1 MFGFINVNKPSGMT
15 SHDVV
20 SFLRRNLKI
29 KKIGHTGTLDPMANG
44 VLPIAVG
51 DATRLIQYLSDDKE
65 YVATVKFG
73 VSTDTYDKE
82 GEIVSTSDKI
92 VEQAELDDALNQ
104 FRGEILQKPPI
115 YSALKKNGKKLYEY
129 AREGKEVEIE
139 ARKVTIEKLDLLSL
153 ENNVAKLRVKCS
165 KGTYIRSI
173 AHDLGEVLGCGAH
186 LIGLTRTIAG
196 DFKIENSIELSTIEN
211 SENKENFIENPLNY
225 FSNLEK
231 VELNKNEYLKV
242 SHGMN
247 FASNKFTNFNNRL
260 IILLYCTKIV
270 AVTRIINNKTSL
282 EKVFVKW
289 KI

>member
-15 SHDVV
+15 SHYVV

-92 VEQAELDDALNQ
+92 VEQAELEVALNQ

-153 ENNVAKLRVKCS
+153 ENNIAKLRVKCS

-225 FSNLEK
+225 FSNLKK
-231 VELNKNEYLKV
+231 VELNENEYLKV

-247 FASNKFTNFNNRL
+247 FTSNKFTNCNNEL

-282 EKVFVKW
+282 EKVFVK
-289 KI
+289 

>member
-20 SFLRRNLKI
+20 GFLRRNLKI

-92 VEQAELDDALNQ
+92 VGQTELEEALNQ

-225 FSNLEK
+225 FSNLKK
-231 VELNKNEYLKV
+231 VELNENEYLKV

-247 FASNKFTNFNNRL
+247 FTSNKFTNCNNEL
-260 IILLYCTKIV
+260 IILLYCTKIS

-282 EKVFVKW
+282 EKVFVK
-289 KI
+289 

>member
-15 SHDVV
+15 SHDVI

-231 VELNKNEYLKV
+231 VELNENEYLKV

-247 FASNKFTNFNNRL
+247 FASNKFTNFNNQL

-282 EKVFVKW
+282 EKVFVK
-289 KI
+289 

>member
-92 VEQAELDDALNQ
+92 VEQAELEVALNQ

-153 ENNVAKLRVKCS
+153 ENNIAKLRVKCS

-225 FSNLEK
+225 FSNLKK
-231 VELNKNEYLKV
+231 VELNENEYLKV

-247 FASNKFTNFNNRL
+247 FTSNKFTNCNNEL

-282 EKVFVKW
+282 EKVFVK
-289 KI
+289 

>member
-92 VEQAELDDALNQ
+92 VEQAELEVALNQ

-153 ENNVAKLRVKCS
+153 ENNIAKLRVKCS

-211 SENKENFIENPLNY
+211 SENKEIFIENPLNY
-225 FSNLEK
+225 FSNLKK
-231 VELNKNEYLKV
+231 VELNENEYLKV

-247 FASNKFTNFNNRL
+247 FTSNKFTNCNNEL

-282 EKVFVKW
+282 EKVFVK
-289 KI
+289 

>member
-51 DATRLIQYLSDDKE
+51 DATRLIQYLADDKE

-82 GEIVSTSDKI
+82 GEIISTSDKV
-92 VEQAELDDALNQ
+92 VELSELENALNQ

-129 AREGKEVEIE
+129 AREGMEVEIK

-153 ENNVAKLRVKCS
+153 ENNIAQLRVKCS

-173 AHDLGEVLGCGAH
+173 AHDLGEVLSCGAH
-186 LIGLTRTIAG
+186 LIGIR
-196 DFKIENSIELSTIEN
+196 
-211 SENKENFIENPLNY
+211 
-225 FSNLEK
+225 
-231 VELNKNEYLKV
+231 YLPV
-242 SHGMN
+242 
-247 FASNKFTNFNNRL
+247 
-260 IILLYCTKIV
+260 
-270 AVTRIINNKTSL
+270 
-282 EKVFVKW
+282 
-289 KI
+289 

>member
-92 VEQAELDDALNQ
+92 VEQAELEVALNQ

-231 VELNKNEYLKV
+231 VELNENEYLKV

-247 FASNKFTNFNNRL
+247 FASNKFTNFNNQL

-282 EKVFVKW
+282 EKVFVK
-289 KI
+289 

>member
-282 EKVFVKW
+282 EKVFVK
-289 KI
+289 

>member
-231 VELNKNEYLKV
+231 VELNENEYLKV

-247 FASNKFTNFNNRL
+247 FASNKFTNFNNQL
-260 IILLYCTKIV
+260 IILLYCTKIS

-282 EKVFVKW
+282 EKVFVK
-289 KI
+289 

>member
-115 YSALKKNGKKLYEY
+115 YYALKKNGKKLYEY

-231 VELNKNEYLKV
+231 VELNENEYLKV

-247 FASNKFTNFNNRL
+247 FASNKFTNFNNQL

>member
-92 VEQAELDDALNQ
+92 VEQAELEVALNQ

-211 SENKENFIENPLNY
+211 SENKENFIESPLNY

-231 VELNKNEYLKV
+231 VELNENEYLKV

-247 FASNKFTNFNNRL
+247 FTSNKFTNCNNEL

-282 EKVFVKW
+282 EKVFVK
-289 KI
+289 

>member
-51 DATRLIQYLSDDKE
+51 DATRLIQYLSDYKE

-231 VELNKNEYLKV
+231 VELNENEYLKV

-247 FASNKFTNFNNRL
+247 FASNKFTNFNNQL

-282 EKVFVKW
+282 EKVFVK
-289 KI
+289 

>member
-1 MFGFINVNKPSGMT
+1 MFGFINVNKPSGKT

-20 SFLRRNLKI
+20 GFLRRNLKI

-51 DATRLIQYLSDDKE
+51 DATRLIQYLPDDKE

-73 VSTDTYDKE
+73 ISTDTYDKE
-82 GEIVSTSDKI
+82 GEITSTSDKI
-92 VEQAELDDALNQ
+92 VTLEELTKALEN

-139 ARKVTIEKLDLLSL
+139 ARKVTIEKLELQSL
-153 ENNVAKLRVKCS
+153 EDNIAKLKIKCS

-196 DFKIENSIELSTIEN
+196 DFKIENSIELSAIEN
-211 SENKENFIENPLNY
+211 TENKEIFIENPLNY
-225 FSNLEK
+225 FSNLK
-231 VELNKNEYLKV
+231 RVELSEDEYLKAK
-242 SHGMN
+242 HGMN
-247 FASNKFTNFNNRL
+247 FSSNKFTNCNNEL

-270 AVTRIINNKTSL
+270 AVTRIINKKTFL
-282 EKVFVKW
+282 EKVFVK
-289 KI
+289 

>member
-231 VELNKNEYLKV
+231 VELNENEYLKV

-247 FASNKFTNFNNRL
+247 FASNKFTNFNNQL

>member
-65 YVATVKFG
+65 YIATVKFG

-92 VEQAELDDALNQ
+92 IKQAELDDALNQ

-139 ARKVTIEKLDLLSL
+139 ARKVTIEKLDFLSL
-153 ENNVAKLRVKCS
+153 DDNVAKLRVKCS

-231 VELNKNEYLKV
+231 VEINENEYLKV

-247 FASNKFTNFNNRL
+247 FASNMFTNFNNQL
-260 IILLYCTKIV
+260 IILLYCTKII

-282 EKVFVKW
+282 EKVFVK
-289 KI
+289 

>member
-173 AHDLGEVLGCGAH
+173 AHDLGEVLGCGGH
-186 LIGLTRTIAG
+186 LISLTRTIAG

-282 EKVFVKW
+282 EKVFVK
-289 KI
+289 

>member
-92 VEQAELDDALNQ
+92 VEQAELEVALNQ

-153 ENNVAKLRVKCS
+153 ENNIAKLRVKCS

-225 FSNLEK
+225 FSNLKK
-231 VELNKNEYLKV
+231 VELNENEYLKV

-247 FASNKFTNFNNRL
+247 FTSNKFTNCNNEL

-270 AVTRIINNKTSL
+270 AVTRIKNNKTSL
-282 EKVFVKW
+282 EKVFVK
-289 KI
+289 

>member
-92 VEQAELDDALNQ
+92 VGQTELEEALNQ

-225 FSNLEK
+225 FSNLKK
-231 VELNKNEYLKV
+231 VELNENEYLKV

-247 FASNKFTNFNNRL
+247 FTSNKFTNCNNEL
-260 IILLYCTKIV
+260 IILLYCTRIV

-282 EKVFVKW
+282 EKVFVK
-289 KI
+289 

>member
-92 VEQAELDDALNQ
+92 VEHAELDDALNQ

-173 AHDLGEVLGCGAH
+173 AHDLGEVLGCGGH

-231 VELNKNEYLKV
+231 VELNENEYLKV

-247 FASNKFTNFNNRL
+247 FASNKFTNFNNQL

-282 EKVFVKW
+282 EKVFVK
-289 KI
+289 

>member
-1 MFGFINVNKPSGMT
+1 M
-15 SHDVV
+15 
-20 SFLRRNLKI
+20 
-29 KKIGHTGTLDPMANG
+29 
-44 VLPIAVG
+44 
-51 DATRLIQYLSDDKE
+51 
-65 YVATVKFG
+65 
-73 VSTDTYDKE
+73 
-82 GEIVSTSDKI
+82 
-92 VEQAELDDALNQ
+92 
-104 FRGEILQKPPI
+104 
-115 YSALKKNGKKLYEY
+115 
-129 AREGKEVEIE
+129 
-139 ARKVTIEKLDLLSL
+139 LSL

-231 VELNKNEYLKV
+231 VELNENEYLKV

-247 FASNKFTNFNNRL
+247 FASNKFTNFNNQL

-282 EKVFVKW
+282 EKVFVK
-289 KI
+289 

>member
-1 MFGFINVNKPSGMT
+1 MFGFINVNKHSGMT

-139 ARKVTIEKLDLLSL
+139 ARKVTIEKLDLLSF

-173 AHDLGEVLGCGAH
+173 AHDLGEVLGCGGH

-231 VELNKNEYLKV
+231 VELNENEYLKV

-247 FASNKFTNFNNRL
+247 FASNKFTNFNNQL

-282 EKVFVKW
+282 EKVFVK
-289 KI
+289 

>member
-92 VEQAELDDALNQ
+92 VEHAELDDALNQ

-173 AHDLGEVLGCGAH
+173 AHDLGEVLGCGGH

-231 VELNKNEYLKV
+231 VELNENEYLKV

-282 EKVFVKW
+282 EKVFVK
-289 KI
+289 

>member
-92 VEQAELDDALNQ
+92 VEQAELDEALNQ

-211 SENKENFIENPLNY
+211 FENKEIFIENPLNY

-231 VELNKNEYLKV
+231 VELNENEYLKV

-247 FASNKFTNFNNRL
+247 FASNKFTNFNNQL

-282 EKVFVKW
+282 EKVFVK
-289 KI
+289 

>member
-196 DFKIENSIELSTIEN
+196 DFKIENSIELSTIEF
-211 SENKENFIENPLNY
+211 SENKEIFIENPLNY
-225 FSNLEK
+225 FSNLKK
-231 VELNKNEYLKV
+231 VELNENEYLMV

-247 FASNKFTNFNNRL
+247 FASNKFTNFNNQL

-282 EKVFVKW
+282 EKVFVK
-289 KI
+289 

>member
-231 VELNKNEYLKV
+231 LELNENEYLKV

-247 FASNKFTNFNNRL
+247 FASNKFTNFNNQL

-282 EKVFVKW
+282 EKVFVK
-289 KI
+289 

>member
-173 AHDLGEVLGCGAH
+173 AHDLGEVLGCGGH
-186 LIGLTRTIAG
+186 LISLTRTIAG

-231 VELNKNEYLKV
+231 VELNENEYLKV

-247 FASNKFTNFNNRL
+247 FASNKFTNFNNQL

-282 EKVFVKW
+282 EKVFVK
-289 KI
+289 

>member
-196 DFKIENSIELSTIEN
+196 DFKIENSIELLTIEN

-231 VELNKNEYLKV
+231 VELNENEYLKV

-247 FASNKFTNFNNRL
+247 FASNKFTNFNNQL

-282 EKVFVKW
+282 EKVFVK
-289 KI
+289 

>member
-82 GEIVSTSDKI
+82 GEIISTSDKVI
-92 VEQAELDDALNQ
+92 ELSELENALNQ

-129 AREGKEVEIE
+129 AREGMEVEIK

-153 ENNVAKLRVKCS
+153 ENNIAQLRVKCS

-173 AHDLGEVLGCGAH
+173 AHDLGEVLSCGAH

-196 DFKIENSIELSTIEN
+196 DFKIENSIELSEIEN
-211 SENKENFIENPLNY
+211 AHDKEKFIENPLNY
-225 FSNLEK
+225 FSNLKK
-231 VELNKNEYLKV
+231 VELSEDEYLRVK
-242 SHGMN
+242 HGMN
-247 FASNKFTNFNNRL
+247 FSSNKFTNCNNEL
-260 IILLYCTKIV
+260 IILLYCTKIS

-282 EKVFVKW
+282 EKVFVK
-289 KI
+289 

>member
-92 VEQAELDDALNQ
+92 VEQAELEVALNQ

-153 ENNVAKLRVKCS
+153 ENNIAKLRVKCS
-165 KGTYIRSI
+165 KGTYIS
-173 AHDLGEVLGCGAH
+173 
-186 LIGLTRTIAG
+186 
-196 DFKIENSIELSTIEN
+196 
-211 SENKENFIENPLNY
+211 
-225 FSNLEK
+225 
-231 VELNKNEYLKV
+231 
-242 SHGMN
+242 
-247 FASNKFTNFNNRL
+247 
-260 IILLYCTKIV
+260 
-270 AVTRIINNKTSL
+270 SL
-282 EKVFVKW
+282 D
-289 KI
+289 

>member
-1 MFGFINVNKPSGMT
+1 MFGFINVNKPSGKT

-92 VEQAELDDALNQ
+92 VEQAELDEALNQ

-225 FSNLEK
+225 FSNLKK
-231 VELNKNEYLKV
+231 VELNENEYLKV

-247 FASNKFTNFNNRL
+247 FTSNKFTNCNNEL

-282 EKVFVKW
+282 EKVFVK
-289 KI
+289 

>member
-92 VEQAELDDALNQ
+92 VEQAELEVALNQ

-225 FSNLEK
+225 FSNLKK
-231 VELNKNEYLKV
+231 VELNENEYLKV

-247 FASNKFTNFNNRL
+247 FTSNKFTNCNNEL

-282 EKVFVKW
+282 EKVFVK
-289 KI
+289 

>member
-92 VEQAELDDALNQ
+92 VEQAELEVALNQ

-153 ENNVAKLRVKCS
+153 ENNIAKLRVKCS

-211 SENKENFIENPLNY
+211 SENKENFIESPLNY

-231 VELNKNEYLKV
+231 VELNENEYLKV

-247 FASNKFTNFNNRL
+247 FTSNKFTNCNNEL

-282 EKVFVKW
+282 EKVFVK
-289 KI
+289 

>member
-82 GEIVSTSDKI
+82 GEIIATSDKI
-92 VEQAELDDALNQ
+92 VEISELENALNQ

-139 ARKVTIEKLDLLSL
+139 ARKVIIEKLDLLSL
-153 ENNVAKLRVKCS
+153 ENNIAKLRIKCS

-173 AHDLGEVLGCGAH
+173 AHDLGEVLSCGAH

-196 DFKIENSIELSTIEN
+196 DFKIENSIELSEIEN
-211 SENKENFIENPLNY
+211 SENKEKFIENPLNY
-225 FSNLEK
+225 FSNLKK
-231 VELNKNEYLKV
+231 VELSEDEYLKV

-247 FASNKFTNFNNRL
+247 FTSNKFTNCNNEL
-260 IILLYCTKIV
+260 IILLYCTKIS

-282 EKVFVKW
+282 EKVFVK
-289 KI
+289 

>member
-173 AHDLGEVLGCGAH
+173 AHDLGEVLGCGGH
-186 LIGLTRTIAG
+186 LISLTRTIAG

-247 FASNKFTNFNNRL
+247 FASNKFTNFNNQL

-282 EKVFVKW
+282 EKVFVK
-289 KI
+289 

>member
-29 KKIGHTGTLDPMANG
+29 KKFGHTGTLDPMANG

-73 VSTDTYDKE
+73 ISTDTYDKE

-92 VEQAELDDALNQ
+92 VEQSELEEALNQ

-196 DFKIENSIELSTIEN
+196 DFKIENSIELSSIEN

-225 FSNLEK
+225 FSNLK
-231 VELNKNEYLKV
+231 KLELNENEYLKV

-247 FASNKFTNFNNRL
+247 FTSNKFTNCNNEL
-260 IILLYCTKIV
+260 IILLYCTRIV

-282 EKVFVKW
+282 EKVFVK
-289 KI
+289 

>member
-186 LIGLTRTIAG
+186 LIALTRTIAG

-231 VELNKNEYLKV
+231 VELNENEYLKV

-247 FASNKFTNFNNRL
+247 FASNKFTNFNNQL

-282 EKVFVKW
+282 EKVFVK
-289 KI
+289 

>member
-29 KKIGHTGTLDPMANG
+29 KKIGHTGTLDPMASG

-73 VSTDTYDKE
+73 ESTDTYDKE
-82 GEIVSTSDKI
+82 GEVTFKSDKI
-92 VEQAELDDALNQ
+92 VEKSELEDALTK

-139 ARKVTIEKLDLLSL
+139 ARKVTIEKLDLLSF
-153 ENNVAKLRVKCS
+153 ENNIAKLRVKCS

-173 AHDLGEVLGCGAH
+173 ANDLGEVLGSGGH
-186 LIGLTRTIAG
+186 LIGLIRTVAG
-196 DFKIENSIELSTIEN
+196 DFKIEDAVQLSDIEN
-211 SENKENFIENPLNY
+211 SENKEIFIENPLNY
-225 FSNLEK
+225 FSNLKK
-231 VELNKNEYLKV
+231 VELNDDEYLKV

-247 FASNKFTNFNNRL
+247 FSSNKFTNCNNEL

-270 AVTRIINNKTSL
+270 AVTQIINKKTSL
-282 EKVFVKW
+282 EKVFVK
-289 KI
+289 

>member
-92 VEQAELDDALNQ
+92 VEHAELEEALNQ

-173 AHDLGEVLGCGAH
+173 AHDLGEVLGCGGH

-231 VELNKNEYLKV
+231 VELNENEYLKV

-247 FASNKFTNFNNRL
+247 FASNKFTNFNNQL

-282 EKVFVKW
+282 EKVFVK
-289 KI
+289 